1 MAITD
6 CSDLIPA
13 PTTHTFHLPSLA
25 LGEVEKPSLSIEHVI
40 MSTVNKHSV
49 DCILG
54 GKDKWLRIMVSL

>member
-13 PTTHTFHLPSLA
+13 PTTHTLHLPSLA

-40 MSTVNKHSV
+40 MSTVNKDSV

-54 GKDKWLRIMVSL
+54 GKDKWLRILVSL